1 MSQLEQC
8 WYIRTPIQQGEIF
21 SSWLIRSALDV
32 GCSPMVLVEALWGKW
47 RALTIDL
54 DKGLDKGKLDAL
66 LSHSIESEQNIQQT
80 ILSSFCFD
88 IHQDYDPKQ
97 NIPWVLSLGI
107 RNRSNTSGRQI
118 CIECLRDG
126 TKPPYLRL
134 MWRMGWHCSCDR
146 HQISL
151 IDHCPQCGVTIQPF
165 KTDLEHGCLAIC
177 TTCRFDLRY
186 CQQNQIISSSVL
198 NFQNKADRVLKQKVG
213 FYNHTSVTS
222 QAWFAIARAWLSEI
236 RFLVNTPN
244 KNVIQLF
251 ESFGV
256 NLNLPYPVTP
266 LAFEYLNTQERIV
279 LLSILD
285 QIMDI
290 PCDLLVQRS
299 KEYGISHAN
308 FWDKRKKLPV
318 QLQQM
323 KDLMIKPTRHY
334 SVSRAAINVTKP
346 KSKASVQRQWLNL
359 LRRSNNSGARHI
371 D

>member
-1 MSQLEQC
+1 MSQSELR

-54 DKGLDKGKLDAL
+54 DKGVDAERFDAL
-66 LSHSIESEQNIQQT
+66 LSHNIETRQRIQQSM
-80 ILSSFCFD
+80 LSSVVSQ
-88 IHQDYDPKQ
+88 IHPNYDSKQ
-97 NIPWVLSLGI
+97 NIPWVLSLGT
-107 RNRSNTSGRQI
+107 RNRSNTSGRQV
-118 CIECLRDG
+118 CVECL
-126 TKPPYLRL
+126 KSHEHPPYLRL
-134 MWRMGWHCSCDR
+134 MWRIGWHCLCDR
-146 HQISL
+146 HQVYL
-151 IDHCPQCGVTIQPF
+151 IDHCPECGATIQPF
-165 KTDLEHGCLAIC
+165 KVDMEHGCLAIC
-177 TTCRFDLRY
+177 TTCGFDLRH
-186 CQQNQIISSSVL
+186 CEESQNINLNAL
-198 NFQNKADRVLKQKVG
+198 NFQNKADQVLNQKFG
-213 FYNHTSVTS
+213 FYNQSPVTT
-222 QAWFAIARAWLSEI
+222 QVWFEIARAWLSEI

-251 ESFGV
+251 EIFDV
-256 NLNLPYPVTP
+256 NLHLSHPVTP
-266 LAFEYLNTQERIV
+266 LAFEYLSTQERIV

-299 KEYGISHAN
+299 KEYGVSRAN

-323 KDLMIKPTRHY
+323 KDLIIKPTRRY
-334 SVSRAAINVTKP
+334 PVSRAAITVTKP
-346 KSKASVQRQWLNL
+346 KSKATVQRQWLNL
-359 LRRSNNSGARHI
+359 LRRSNNSGAMHI